1 MVGKRKLFI
10 LAIVLIPLLLGMTPL
25 NLFNKLSGHCPFS
38 QGKQIQRASSC
49 LFHSIISQ
57 DDFNIPSLN
66 SALLEKESTPSF
78 HITAYNSTRSYIS
91 LISFP
96 LLC

>member
-57 DDFNIPSLN
+57 DDFNIPGLN
-66 SALLEKESTPSF
+66 SALLGKESTPSF
-78 HITAYNSTRSYIS
+78 HITAYNSTRSHIS

>member
-1 MVGKRKLFI
+1 MVGKRKPFI

-78 HITAYNSTRSYIS
+78 HITAYNSTRSHIS

>member
-78 HITAYNSTRSYIS
+78 HITAYNSTRSHIS